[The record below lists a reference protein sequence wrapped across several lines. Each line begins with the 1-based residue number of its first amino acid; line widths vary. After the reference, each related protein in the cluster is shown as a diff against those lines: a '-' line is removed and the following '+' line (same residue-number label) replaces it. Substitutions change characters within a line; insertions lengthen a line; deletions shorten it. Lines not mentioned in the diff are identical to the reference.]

1 MDDFDPMR
9 TPPGVQAPR
18 EAPDARSGHASNA
31 DVVLVT
37 NVGQGFGR
45 AVALGFGARG
55 YDVVCADRDVA
66 LASRTAAEIE
76 EAGGQAIPIQADMTT
91 HLDVDNAF
99 RKVHE
104 IFGRLGGVAHVAAHV
119 SHTALRDL
127 GEPEFAELFEEDVRS
142 VFLVLRAAERQL
154 GEGWIVLVGPPR
166 DAASPPMAAVR
177 AAMAGFAT
185 GRVGRPGRRS
195 DPHGSGERPRLR
207 VNLVSPSRGPSDP
220 AHDRRLV
227 ETALFL
233 GSTAAAGVASQIVD
247 VDLPP
252 PPQVTDTLLP
262 EVRAALDASVTQ
274 EDLDSELE
282 DELEDELRGDDA
294 AFEDDLGGAE
304 DGEFDGAFA
313 SDPDGERGVGR
324 GRARDP
330 GDDLDDGDVGR

>member
-1 MDDFDPMR
+1 MR
-9 TPPGVQAPR
+9 YAPR
-18 EAPDARSGHASNA
+18 VHAPRAATEATGASTDEGSNA

-55 YDVVCADRDVA
+55 HDVVCADRDVA

-91 HLDVDNAF
+91 HLDVANAF

-119 SHTALRDL
+119 SHTPLRDL
-127 GEPEFAELFEEDVRS
+127 GEPEFAELFDEDVRS
-142 VFLVLRAAERQL
+142 VFLVLRAAARQL
-154 GEGWIVLVGPPR
+154 DDGWVVLVGPPR
-166 DAASPPMAAVR
+166 DATSPPMAAAR
-177 AAMAGFAT
+177 AAVAGFVAGGFAGASSRRDPRDPR
-185 GRVGRPGRRS
+185 GRG
-195 DPHGSGERPRLR
+195 RLR
-207 VNLVSPSRGPSDP
+207 INVVSPSRGPSDP

-233 GSTAAAGVASQIVD
+233 GSPAAAGVASQIVD
-247 VDLPP
+247 VDLPA
-252 PPQVTDTLLP
+252 PPQVTDALLP

-282 DELEDELRGDDA
+282 DELDDDGGAALASGGDGGGIGGGDGAGNGEGGTESGAETAGRGTDD
-294 AFEDDLGGAE
+294 EDD
-304 DGEFDGAFA
+304 
-313 SDPDGERGVGR
+313 GR
-324 GRARDP
+324 
-330 GDDLDDGDVGR
+330 